1 MPIDPVSL
9 FRAVGLT
16 ADGPARWGA
25 ALRVA
30 GPGVFV
36 VEWPSPLDRAP
47 VDISAVGTWLAR
59 VPTLRVDGERPTG
72 KSLAA
77 RLAAWWLP
85 GETIV
90 YVASARSLARRIDAL
105 LRTPLGDA
113 RPHPGGQWL
122 KALRGIEGTRLWWA
136 ATDAGEEYE
145 DAMLEAFAAAVPAA
159 ATTALPDASLVLPF
173 ANRRRPGGRSRSDGV
188 TGSTAEPTPADEA
201 GAGTGSRAGT
211 GGRDAERTVAGSR
224 TATAT
229 GGQRRRP
236 TDYSE
241 ADLARVNDL
250 LQRLACGEPALQIT
264 PSQANAE
271 GAVRR
276 LLGEDPARPPS
287 ALGQLLRAGKI
298 EGAHQDL
305 DGRWSIR
312 CARRAG

>member
-1 MPIDPVSL
+1 M
-9 FRAVGLT
+9 AK
-16 ADGPARWGA
+16 
-25 ALRVA
+25 
-30 GPGVFV
+30 
-36 VEWPSPLDRAP
+36 
-47 VDISAVGTWLAR
+47 

-211 GGRDAERTVAGSR
+211 SGRDAERTVAGSR
-224 TATAT
+224 TAT